1 MFYNTII
8 DWTFSII
15 AVLVFIPLF
24 VIKVAML
31 LIIKVAKAILFVRD
45 EIHFSTKRIAVGL
58 GERLSVK
65 GWLGLKRVWELVR
78 VCGLLLPTPL
88 SQTLFLSLKSH
99 SL

>member
-1 MFYNTII
+1 MRMFYNTII
-8 DWTFSII
+8 DWTFSVI

-24 VIKVAML
+24 IVKVAML

-65 GWLGLKRVWELVR
+65 G
-78 VCGLLLPTPL
+78 
-88 SQTLFLSLKSH
+88 
-99 SL
+99 